1 MCVCVCVF
9 AGSCVNSEV
18 ADTAD
23 TGAAAGGD
31 VVGVT
36 DAGKWSHSLQSA
48 AVERRDVVAEP
59 VAACHKLSDQPT
71 DLGSSRQ
78 SRLDS
83 PEEEAEVASKSK
95 SEICLAQVLASLSVD
110 PQVPATSSY
119 LFTGQKLSPIRSRKT
134 SARRNARNNR
144 VSKSR
149 DAVAETNN
157 NDKTVGLST
166 INMSDIGELCI
177 PLSSGAVASADS
189 VPVSTAADT
198 MSPSFQS
205 HPVVSSISAESPKSS
220 YHRPMKQ
227 SSEFTITYDETSRR
241 YVQTVRK
248 SKSTDRRKSMG
259 FPGYQSNAVGS
270 SCCRTLPIAVAINS
284 CAGSRESGA
293 ANAVG
298 GNRRGRLSL
307 KKENA
312 VLEPSPPI
320 ATDEPTCDLSSM
332 ELVARI
338 CLGGSPSQTTEKP
351 SEQLHADST
360 AEDKVAFKKERK
372 TRTSSLPA
380 GKVSKSS
387 TTGSEPVLSTRSLSS
402 AGTTSD
408 KKIEMCPVV
417 ELRKPAERSPSRSV
431 ESEQSHTTAENK
443 SASNKERKM
452 RTSSLPAGKVSK
464 SSSEPV
470 LPARSSSSDR
480 TKTDKKVDPAAPQL
494 PGGSCGDGATKTRR
508 KGKKSDETGEK
519 KPTRARAAGKRSEM
533 VAASRTSPRKSGV
546 TPSPLSDPLPTT
558 STENNTTKKR
568 GGGRATARKPPKADS
583 EKEDRLRGAEKPTK
597 TKNDDKTVE
606 LSAVNTSAKT
616 VGEKAGA
623 RRKRAAKKNATDPVG
638 SPSKSP
644 GRSDKPTAAS
654 AKRKR
659 QSSPRKSRAKTF
671 KEPAPKTVA
680 PLPSIGCLLP
690 AAAENRKNEDA
701 GQRGT
706 LADQAVVDT
715 SASMNGR
722 KTANISSEQNNSEV
736 VTASVSFVVPSSVS
750 EENSCAYLQSQSI
763 ASALSATKDASVF
776 EYTGETTDICPLRN
790 NLGVFIPSDCSVAP
804 SVPEGNN
811 DTSAESQSVT
821 PNIGTVGGLVLQ
833 ESVDRLSPK
842 VDTLCKTAATSS
854 SGCPVTLSGGIPVTA
869 APVSSV
875 GRSESEENNTVSGQ
889 PQSAVPNVSTVDVPP
904 SEETVDYLPPACDT
918 FPEIAAAAAS
928 SDCPVTSDTAVL
940 SPSSSSVAAAAVS
953 SDGRATLGDVVS
965 DADSVTVGN
974 VQRQES
980 ADDAACSSEM
990 PSSSVLDSAPLSGEC
1005 IVVISNKSVH
1015 LYSP

>member
-1 MCVCVCVF
+1 MCVCVF
-9 AGSCVNSEV
+9 AGSCVNSED

-59 VAACHKLSDQPT
+59 VAACIKLSDQPT

-83 PEEEAEVASKSK
+83 PEEEAEVVSKSK
-95 SEICLAQVLASLSVD
+95 SEICIAQVLASLSVD

-149 DAVAETNN
+149 DAVAEANN

-166 INMSDIGELCI
+166 INMSDIGELCV

-189 VPVSTAADT
+189 VPVSTAADM

-205 HPVVSSISAESPKSS
+205 HPVVSSISAESPKSA

-270 SCCRTLPIAVAINS
+270 SCCRTLPIAVAING
-284 CAGSRESGA
+284 CAGIGESGA

-312 VLEPSPPI
+312 VLESSPLI
-320 ATDEPTCDLSSM
+320 ANDEPTCDLSSM

-338 CLGGSPSQTTEKP
+338 CLGGSPSRTTEKP
-351 SEQLHADST
+351 LEPLCADSA

-372 TRTSSLPA
+372 TRTPSLPA
-380 GKVSKSS
+380 ERLLKSS
-387 TTGSEPVLSTRSLSS
+387 ATDSEPVLAARSSSS
-402 AGTTSD
+402 AGTRSD
-408 KKIEMCPVV
+408 KKMEMYPVV
-417 ELRKPAERSPSRSV
+417 ELSKPAERSPSWSV
-431 ESEQSHTTAENK
+431 EELLDHSHTGTTAENK
-443 SASNKERKM
+443 SASNKERKT

-470 LPARSSSSDR
+470 LPARSSSSAR
-480 TKTDKKVDPAAPQL
+480 TKSDKKVDPAAPQL
-494 PGGSCGDGATKTRR
+494 PGGSCGDGATKTGR

-519 KPTRARAAGKRSEM
+519 KPTRARAAGKRSEK

-568 GGGRATARKPPKADS
+568 GGGRATARKPPKAVS

-659 QSSPRKSRAKTF
+659 QSSLRKSRAETF

-722 KTANISSEQNNSEV
+722 KTADVSSEQNNSEV
-736 VTASVSFVVPSSVS
+736 VIVSVSFVVPSSVS
-750 EENSCAYLQSQSI
+750 EENNSACSQSQSI
-763 ASALSATKDASVF
+763 ASALSATKDASVC
-776 EYTGETTDICPLRN
+776 EYTGETTDVCPLRN
-790 NLGVFIPSDCSVAP
+790 NPGVFIPSDSSVAP

-811 DTSAESQSVT
+811 DTSAESQSVI

-842 VDTLCKTAATSS
+842 VDALRETAATSS
-854 SGCPVTLSGGIPVTA
+854 SGCPVTLNGGIPVTA
-869 APVSSV
+869 APMSSV
-875 GRSESEENNTVSGQ
+875 GLSESEENNTVSGQ

-940 SPSSSSVAAAAVS
+940 SPSSSSDAAAAVS
-953 SDGRATLGDVVS
+953 SDGCATLG